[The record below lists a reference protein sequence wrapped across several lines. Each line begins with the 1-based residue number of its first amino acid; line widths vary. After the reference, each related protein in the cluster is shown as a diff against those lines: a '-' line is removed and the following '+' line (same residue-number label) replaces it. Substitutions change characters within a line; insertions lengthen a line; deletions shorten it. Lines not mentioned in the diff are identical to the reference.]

1 MGNKLMLSLIGILMP
16 CLLCGQE
23 KIKDPIFYDAINH
36 LPVFRLYKIDEKIK
50 VDYYY
55 NTLDT
60 INSIDV
66 NIGFIGGGEYLRYYC
81 VSLYYVDAD
90 EYDYRELNIRVPYSI
105 LFNNELKIQEIHI
118 IERPAPYNNCEYNK
132 KYNYNDLIKRILFST
147 EGKWIKKDKESH
159 DWYMY
164 VGLFHLK

>member
-1 MGNKLMLSLIGILMP
+1 M
-16 CLLCGQE
+16 
-23 KIKDPIFYDAINH
+23 
-36 LPVFRLYKIDEKIK
+36 
-50 VDYYY
+50 
-55 NTLDT
+55 DT

-81 VSLYYVDAD
+81 DSLYYVNAD

>member
-23 KIKDPIFYDAINH
+23 KIKDSIFYDAINH

-81 VSLYYVDAD
+81 DSLYYVNAD

-105 LFNNELKIQEIHI
+105 LFNNEVKIQ
-118 IERPAPYNNCEYNK
+118 
-132 KYNYNDLIKRILFST
+132 
-147 EGKWIKKDKESH
+147 
-159 DWYMY
+159 
-164 VGLFHLK
+164 